1 MRKTLNHSRGW
12 GKMWRLVAAFVL
24 SGYAVSTVLAFDVN
38 SANSTSYQ
46 QPIDST
52 SLHTQIESD
61 VALWVK
67 KVWNNLVAYMQDGI
81 PSNQSNSSNSNQTT
95 SNLSN
100 QKNTNN
106 EIKQPLIRINFPESE
121 STLLPVFEDIQND
134 AQKQNIELLASIGLF
149 QGDGQGKF
157 HPNNHVRCSDF
168 VRVIVDLYRYQ
179 LGYSLDS
186 DAWLTNK
193 KLLDLKQPNTLLWK
207 KLNTAKELWLLEWVD
222 FIVRDQ
228 AITPLQVKKIINNA
242 LALHLSFGQ
251 SEKLEMIDTTK
262 SVVTKSEMAKYLVEI
277 FQMKFPQNNDVFSDI
292 SNHKDRSAIT
302 ILAQLG
308 VVAGRNGKFY
318 PDNETHRSD
327 GIIMIANSLLAKER
341 KALVINDFYHL
352 NTINDVTYFATYAP
366 HLEYLLEHEIGTS
379 LLNTTQSGSTFLPD
393 AVLTMWEAYT
403 LVAEAAGIKIL
414 NPDSWAA
421 TKPITRGDLANLL
434 VEAFEFN
441 TQSVNESNNKET
453 NSVQVATANTEE
465 ISTEK
470 KSLLVSILK
479 DVINEL

>member
-1 MRKTLNHSRGW
+1 MRKPKLYSRGW
-12 GKMWRLVAAFVL
+12 GKTWRLVAAFIL
-24 SGYAVSTVLAFDVN
+24 SGYAVSSVLAYDVN
-38 SANSTSYQ
+38 PSRYASVQ
-46 QPIDST
+46 QPTDSQ

-67 KVWNNLVAYMQDGI
+67 KVWNNLVAYMQDGL
-81 PSNQSNSSNSNQTT
+81 PLKEEKSSSTT
-95 SNLSN
+95 SNRESTSK
-100 QKNTNN
+100 QSTSQVGD
-106 EIKQPLIRINFPESE
+106 QPLIRINFPESE
-121 STLLPVFEDIQND
+121 STLLPAFEDIQND
-134 AQKQNIELLASIGLF
+134 PQKQNIELFASIGLL

-157 HPNNHVRCSDF
+157 HPTDHVRCSDF

-186 DAWLTNK
+186 EDWLTNK

-228 AITPLQVKKIINNA
+228 AITPLQVKKIINNT
-242 LALHLSFGQ
+242 LALHLNFGQ
-251 SEKLEMIDTTK
+251 IENLDMIDTSK
-262 SVVTKSEMAKYLVEI
+262 SVVTKSEMAKYLAEI
-277 FQMKFPQNNDVFSDI
+277 FQLKFSQNDDVFSDI
-292 SNHKDRSAIT
+292 SNHKYHSAIT

-318 PDNETHRSD
+318 PDTQTHRAD
-327 GIIMIANSLLAKER
+327 GIIMIANSMLAKER

-352 NTINDVTYFATYAP
+352 NTINDGTYFATYAP
-366 HLEYLLEHEIGTS
+366 HLEFLLEHEIGTS
-379 LLNTTQSGSTFLPD
+379 LLHTTQSGDYFLPD
-393 AVLTMWEAYT
+393 AVLTLWEAYT
-403 LVAEAAGIKIL
+403 LVAQAAGIKIL
-414 NPDSWAA
+414 NPDSWTA
-421 TKPITRGDLANLL
+421 TEPITRWELANLL

-441 TQSVNESNNKET
+441 SAN
-453 NSVQVATANTEE
+453 NSVSESSNQATQVALVNKNEVSE
-465 ISTEK
+465 EK

>member
-106 EIKQPLIRINFPESE
+106 EIKQPLVRINFPESE

-277 FQMKFPQNNDVFSDI
+277 FQMKFPQKQFAKCNAKRMRNIFVKRLIKRLTNEGS
-292 SNHKDRSAIT
+292 
-302 ILAQLG
+302 QLI
-308 VVAGRNGKFY
+308 V
-318 PDNETHRSD
+318 
-327 GIIMIANSLLAKER
+327 
-341 KALVINDFYHL
+341 
-352 NTINDVTYFATYAP
+352 
-366 HLEYLLEHEIGTS
+366 
-379 LLNTTQSGSTFLPD
+379 
-393 AVLTMWEAYT
+393 
-403 LVAEAAGIKIL
+403 
-414 NPDSWAA
+414 
-421 TKPITRGDLANLL
+421 
-434 VEAFEFN
+434 
-441 TQSVNESNNKET
+441 
-453 NSVQVATANTEE
+453 
-465 ISTEK
+465 
-470 KSLLVSILK
+470 
-479 DVINEL
+479 